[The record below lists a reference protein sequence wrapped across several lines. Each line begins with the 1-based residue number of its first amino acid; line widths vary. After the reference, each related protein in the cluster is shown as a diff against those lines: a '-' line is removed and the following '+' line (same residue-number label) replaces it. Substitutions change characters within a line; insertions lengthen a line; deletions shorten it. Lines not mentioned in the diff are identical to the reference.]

1 MEEEFTLTMPLD
13 SDGYATFECP
23 CCLDS
28 FQMRGEEYNADDLFE
43 FWCPSCGLKSDSYV
57 PRSVIELAKA
67 KVLNRFLGKMENELR
82 QISSS
87 TRGSI
92 LSIEVKTN
100 FGKEHEN
107 LLFPDVAAFE
117 EVICRI
123 CERPYRVHPLTL
135 FTGPYCP
142 FCGESI

>member
-1 MEEEFTLTMPLD
+1 MVEAFTLQMPLD
-13 SDGYATFECP
+13 ADGYATFECP
-23 CCLDS
+23 RCLDS
-28 FQMRGEEYNADDLFE
+28 FQLRGAEYNADDLFE

-67 KVLNRFLGKMENELR
+67 KALNRFMGRMEKDLR
-82 QISSS
+82 QLSTSSHN
-87 TRGSI
+87 SI
-92 LSIEVKTN
+92 ISIEVKTN

-107 LLFPDVAAFE
+107 LLFPNVAAFE
-117 EVICRI
+117 EVVCRS